1 MVFQEQVE
9 KRDHHDPSRCL
20 RRHRK
25 TLLERAGQSI
35 AQLMKRN
42 PGKDKLN
49 RAPRK
54 HQAWQN
60 PVKQQLAAGRPVVG
74 IVISVNNVEVA
85 AQAAAMGFDFLWLE
99 MEHCQLTLDT
109 VRQVV
114 LATRGLPAVPF
125 ARPPVNELWTAK
137 RLLDAGVL
145 GVIFPF
151 TRTPEL
157 ARQAVAA
164 CRYPPTGL
172 RGSGADLAQFR
183 WPAAEGYYDFA
194 DKNAMVITVV
204 EDTSALEHIEE
215 IAATPGIDV
224 LFIGTSDLSFSLGL
238 RGRQDHPRLHEAVRA
253 IVAAGKRHGKV
264 LGRPA
269 RTVEEIRTYQR
280 QGFLFFMTATDL
292 DFMSA
297 GAAQLLGPLGKARRL
312 GSLGTL

>member
-1 MVFQEQVE
+1 MKNE
-9 KRDHHDPSRCL
+9 PSRRGTDQKL
-20 RRHRK
+20 QVPETPTVARG
-25 TLLERAGQSI
+25 EW
-35 AQLMKRN
+35 RN
-42 PGKDKLN
+42 PIKEKLAK
-49 RAPRK
+49 RE
-54 HQAWQN
+54 
-60 PVKQQLAAGRPVVG
+60 PVIG
-74 IVISVNNVEVA
+74 IVISVNSVEVA
-85 AQAAAMGFDFLWLE
+85 AQAAAMGFDFIWLE
-99 MEHCQLTLDT
+99 MEHTPLTLDT
-109 VRQVV
+109 VRNMV

-157 ARQAVAA
+157 ARQAAAA
-164 CRYPPTGL
+164 CRYPPAGL

-194 DKNAMVITVV
+194 DRNVLVIAVV
-204 EDTSALEHIEE
+204 EDTSAVEHIDE

-238 RGRQDHPRLHEAVRA
+238 RGRQDEPQLEEAVA
-253 IVAAGKRHGKV
+253 KIAAAARKQGKF

-269 RTVEEIRTYQR
+269 RTVEEIRRYQQ

-292 DFMSA
+292 DFMAA
-297 GAAQLLGPLGKARRL
+297 GAAQLLGPLGKTRRIS
-312 GSLGTL
+312 SLGTL